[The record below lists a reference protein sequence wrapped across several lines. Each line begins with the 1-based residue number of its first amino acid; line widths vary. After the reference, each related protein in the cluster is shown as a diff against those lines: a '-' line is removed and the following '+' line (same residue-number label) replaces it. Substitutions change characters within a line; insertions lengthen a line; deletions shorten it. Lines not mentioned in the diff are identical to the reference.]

1 MKGLSALA
9 PNERN
14 QDNIKHIKTLSL
26 LALTCSHSTHEPLS
40 QSNFRLKTVR
50 HEKEIYT
57 QSFWNTSI
65 LPNNRLKVGKE
76 IRRVTY
82 HKL

>member
-14 QDNIKHIKTLSL
+14 QDNIKHIETLSL

-40 QSNFRLKTVR
+40 QSNFRLETFR
-50 HEKEIYT
+50 HEKETLYPK
-57 QSFWNTSI
+57 F
-65 LPNNRLKVGKE
+65 LEYKYFAK
-76 IRRVTY
+76 
-82 HKL
+82 